1 MAKHSQKQQKWPKV
15 GNSAKSSQKSI
26 KKWPEVRNSG
36 QKQTKEAKRDQTSS
50 KISKSSGSRQKW
62 QRGTTEQQTWPKGN
76 VAKSSQKAQKVTKRR
91 PNATKSQQSGQ
102 KKSNAATGGQKSAKV
117 AKPKWEMTRG
127 ACRRPPP
134 PGGVR
139 TPSILG
145 WCRHGRGQQLCRQD
159 VVPNKTKQKLKRGPQ
174 PQPAHTLF
182 TRQAPFSHRTAMP
195 SWGRS
200 LVPGAAAAASS
211 APATCSTVVCPRQAG
226 PAKGQG
232 PVRPVHGVHSS
243 QPLNETVPP
252 RGHMTANNK
261 ATVFTPPSRQKY
273 LGWGVALSG
282 NPCGGLC

>member
-1 MAKHSQKQQKWPKV
+1 MAKRNHRATDVAKRKRGQEQSKSTESDQTSTQRNQKSAKWPKEVKRSNRWPKV
-15 GNSAKSSQKSI
+15 GKSGKAKMG
-26 KKWPEVRNSG
+26 N
-36 QKQTKEAKRDQTSS
+36 DQRCLPPT
-50 KISKSSGSRQKW
+50 
-62 QRGTTEQQTWPKGN
+62 
-76 VAKSSQKAQKVTKRR
+76 
-91 PNATKSQQSGQ
+91 
-102 KKSNAATGGQKSAKV
+102 
-117 AKPKWEMTRG
+117 
-127 ACRRPPP
+127 PPP
-134 PGGVR
+134 PGVVP

-145 WCRHGRGQQLCRQD
+145 WCRHGRGQKLCRQD